1 MTVTAVLIFLA
12 SRSRL
17 KLFIN
22 SLLAFLAVLPTT
34 NFKVLTLLRQK
45 KKQQP
50 KRNFQILTQNNA
62 TPAIELLGSV
72 KSVTEF
78 NQCLTKTRYKPFSL
92 RRTLLNK
99 TPFFVDVFV
108 KAYNVDYRK
117 AFSFLK

>member
-1 MTVTAVLIFLA
+1 MTVTAGLIFLA

-34 NFKVLTLLRQK
+34 NFKVLALLRQK
-45 KKQQP
+45 KTTTK
-50 KRNFQILTQNNA
+50 KKLSNFDNNNNA
-62 TPAIELLGSV
+62 TPAIELFGSV
-72 KSVTEF
+72 TSVTEF

-99 TPFFVDVFV
+99 TPFFVNVFV

>member
-1 MTVTAVLIFLA
+1 MTVTAGLIFLA

-45 KKQQP
+45 KQQQP

-62 TPAIELLGSV
+62 TPAIELLESV

-99 TPFFVDVFV
+99 TPFFVNVFV

>member
-1 MTVTAVLIFLA
+1 MTVTAGLIFLA

-45 KKQQP
+45 KKRQP

-99 TPFFVDVFV
+99 TPFFVNVFV

-117 AFSFLK
+117 AFSLLK

>member
-99 TPFFVDVFV
+99 TPFFVNVFV

>member
-1 MTVTAVLIFLA
+1 MTVTAGLIFLA

-45 KKQQP
+45 KKQP

-78 NQCLTKTRYKPFSL
+78 NQCLTKTRHKPFSL

-99 TPFFVDVFV
+99 TPFFVNVFV

>member
-1 MTVTAVLIFLA
+1 MTVTAGLIFLA

-62 TPAIELLGSV
+62 TPAIELLESV

-99 TPFFVDVFV
+99 TPFFVNVFV

>member
-1 MTVTAVLIFLA
+1 MTVTAGLIFLA

-45 KKQQP
+45 KKQP

-99 TPFFVDVFV
+99 TPFFVNVFV